1 MYRGERFNA
10 ISHLVGTFASVAAL
24 VWMLMVAIDSQDTY
38 RIVGASVFGAA
49 LVMLYGISTLYH
61 SVRQGRSKAVLQKI
75 DHCAIY
81 LLIAGSYTPYTL
93 VTLQGAWGWSLL
105 GVVWGLAL
113 VGIVQELTYGRK
125 SPSRWLSLLIYLLMG
140 WVVLVALDPLSTNL
154 ATPGLAWL
162 AAGGLVYS
170 VGVYWF
176 INDEK
181 IRHGHGIWHLFVLG
195 GSLCMVVSVG
205 GWVL

>member
-1 MYRGERFNA
+1 MYQGERFNA
-10 ISHLVGTFASVAAL
+10 ISHLLGTVASVGAL
-24 VWMLMVAIDSQDTY
+24 IWMLTVAIGSSDPY
-38 RIVGASVFGAA
+38 RIVGASVFGGT
-49 LVMLYGISTLYH
+49 LILLYLISTLYH
-61 SVRQGRSKAVLQKI
+61 SVQGRAKRVLQKF

-93 VTLQGAWGWSLL
+93 VTLQGTWGWSLL
-105 GVVWGLAL
+105 GVVWGLAI

-125 SPSRWLSLLIYLLMG
+125 SPSRWLSLLIYLVMG
-140 WVVLVALDPLSTNL
+140 WVAVVAASPLSENL
-154 ATPGLAWL
+154 DAAGLAWL
-162 AAGGLVYS
+162 VAGGVTYS

-195 GSLCMVVSVG
+195 GSLCMVVSVAG
-205 GWVL
+205 FVL

>member
-1 MYRGERFNA
+1 MYQGERFNA
-10 ISHLVGTFASVAAL
+10 ISHLLGTVASVGAL
-24 VWMLMVAIDSQDTY
+24 LWMLTVAVGSSDPY
-38 RIVGASVFGAA
+38 RIVGASVFGGT
-49 LVMLYGISTLYH
+49 LVLLYLISTLYH
-61 SVRQGRSKAVLQKI
+61 SVQGRAKRVLQKF

-93 VTLQGAWGWSLL
+93 VTLQGPWGWSLL
-105 GVVWGLAL
+105 GVVWGLAI

-125 SPSRWLSLLIYLLMG
+125 SPSRWLSLLIYLVMG
-140 WVVLVALDPLSTNL
+140 WVAVVAASPLSENL
-154 ATPGLAWL
+154 DTAGLAWL
-162 AAGGLVYS
+162 VAGGVTYS

-195 GSLCMVVSVG
+195 GSLCMVVSVA

>member
-1 MYRGERFNA
+1 MYQGERFNA
-10 ISHLVGTFASVAAL
+10 ISHLLGTVASVGAL
-24 VWMLMVAIDSQDTY
+24 LWMLTVAVGSSDPY
-38 RIVGASVFGAA
+38 RIVGASVFGGT
-49 LVMLYGISTLYH
+49 LILLYLISTLYH
-61 SVRQGRSKAVLQKI
+61 SVQGRAKRVLQKF

-93 VTLQGAWGWSLL
+93 VTLQGPWGWSLL
-105 GVVWGLAL
+105 GVVWGLAI

-125 SPSRWLSLLIYLLMG
+125 SPSRWLSLLIYLVMG
-140 WVVLVALDPLSTNL
+140 WVAVVAASPLSENL
-154 ATPGLAWL
+154 DTAGLAWL
-162 AAGGLVYS
+162 VAGGVTYS

-195 GSLCMVVSVG
+195 GSLCMVVSVA

>member
-1 MYRGERFNA
+1 MYQGERFNA
-10 ISHLVGTFASVAAL
+10 ISHLLGTVASVGAL
-24 VWMLMVAIDSQDTY
+24 LWMLTVAVGSSDPY
-38 RIVGASVFGAA
+38 RIVGASVFGGT
-49 LVMLYGISTLYH
+49 LVLLYLISTLYH
-61 SVRQGRSKAVLQKI
+61 SVQGRAKRVLQKF

-93 VTLQGAWGWSLL
+93 VTLQGPWGWSLL
-105 GVVWGLAL
+105 GVVWGLAI

-125 SPSRWLSLLIYLLMG
+125 SPSRWLSLLIYLVMG
-140 WVVLVALDPLSTNL
+140 WVAVVAASPLSENL
-154 ATPGLAWL
+154 DTAGLAWL
-162 AAGGLVYS
+162 IAGGVTYS

-195 GSLCMVVSVG
+195 GSLCMVVSVA

>member
-1 MYRGERFNA
+1 MYQGERFNA
-10 ISHLVGTFASVAAL
+10 ISHLLGTVASVGAL
-24 VWMLMVAIDSQDTY
+24 LWMLTVAIGSSDPY
-38 RIVGASVFGAA
+38 RIVGASVFGGT
-49 LVMLYGISTLYH
+49 LILLYLISTLYH
-61 SVRQGRSKAVLQKI
+61 SVQGRAKRVLQKF

-93 VTLQGAWGWSLL
+93 VTLQGPWGWSLL
-105 GVVWGLAL
+105 GVVWGLAI

-125 SPSRWLSLLIYLLMG
+125 SPSRWLSLLIYLVMG
-140 WVVLVALDPLSTNL
+140 WVAVVAASPLSENL
-154 ATPGLAWL
+154 DAAGLAWL
-162 AAGGLVYS
+162 VAGGVTYS

-195 GSLCMVVSVG
+195 GSLCMVVSVA

>member
-1 MYRGERFNA
+1 MYQGERFNA
-10 ISHLVGTFASVAAL
+10 ISHLLGTVASVGAL
-24 VWMLMVAIDSQDTY
+24 LWMLTVAIGSSDPY
-38 RIVGASVFGAA
+38 RIVGASVFGGT
-49 LVMLYGISTLYH
+49 LILLYLISTLYH
-61 SVRQGRSKAVLQKI
+61 SVQGRAKRVLQKF

-93 VTLQGAWGWSLL
+93 VTLQGPWGWSLL
-105 GVVWGLAL
+105 GVVWGLAI

-125 SPSRWLSLLIYLLMG
+125 SPSRWLSLLIYLVMG
-140 WVVLVALDPLSTNL
+140 WVAVVAASPLSENL
-154 ATPGLAWL
+154 DTAGLAWL
-162 AAGGLVYS
+162 VAGGVTYS

-195 GSLCMVVSVG
+195 GSLCMVVSVA